1 MSWWWALAWRS
12 AWARRQA
19 LTMVSFSVAVSV
31 MILLGVQQ
39 LRQDA
44 RHSFTQALSGVD
56 LIVGPRGS
64 ASELMLYTAFQ
75 VGRPSRNMS
84 HEAYLAVRALP
95 QVRWA
100 LPIQLG
106 DTYRGAPVLGS
117 TRDLFERF
125 QTQGR
130 GLQWAQ
136 GRAFAEPSQNPAAV
150 YEAVLGSEVAQR
162 HGLKLGDRL
171 VLTHGR
177 ADGLAPEHAD
187 QPFTVVGVL
196 APTGAPMDRNVI
208 ISLQGFEALH
218 QGMGMPG
225 LPMLGGVGG
234 LGAATADAP
243 ALADLA
249 AVVPRELT
257 AVWVGLHARTEVF
270 LARSRIERLPQDSL
284 MAVLPGVALDDLWQ
298 VVKLAEN
305 ALLAVGVLVA
315 VSGMLSVAAV
325 LMVGLAARRKE
336 LAVLRALGA
345 TPAGVWGLVWLEALG
360 VCVLGIVM
368 GWVLHQALMWSLQ
381 DLLRT
386 EMGIALQW
394 GWPSAATWWSLAGLL
409 AAACVAAVVPA
420 LRAYRLSLVD
430 GLHPPAV

>member
-1 MSWWWALAWRS
+1 MSWWWDLAWRS

-19 LTMVSFSVAVSV
+19 LVMVAFSVAVSV

-64 ASELMLYTAFQ
+64 ASELMLYSAFQ

-84 HEAYLAVRALP
+84 HEAYAAVRALP

-125 QTQGR
+125 QTQGQ

-136 GRAFAEPSQNPAAV
+136 GRAFADPSQDPAGV
-150 YEAVLGSEVAQR
+150 YEAVLGAEVAQR

-196 APTGAPMDRNVI
+196 APSGAPIDRNVI

-225 LPMLGGVGG
+225 LPMLGGASVA
-234 LGAATADAP
+234 GAATP
-243 ALADLA
+243 SLAELA
-249 AVVPRELT
+249 AAVPRELT

-270 LARSRIERLPQDSL
+270 SARSRIERLPQDSL

-305 ALLAVGVLVA
+305 ALLAVGGLVA

-360 VCVLGIVM
+360 VCVVGIVL
-368 GWVLHQALMWSLQ
+368 GCVLHQALMWALQ

-386 EMGIALQW
+386 ELGIALQW
-394 GWPSAATWWSLAGLL
+394 GWPSAPIWWSLGGLV
-409 AAACVAAVVPA
+409 AAASLAAVVPA
-420 LRAYRLSLVD
+420 LRAYRLSLID

>member
-1 MSWWWALAWRS
+1 MSWWWDLAWRS

-19 LTMVSFSVAVSV
+19 LVMVAFSVAVSV

-64 ASELMLYTAFQ
+64 ASELMLYSAFQ

-84 HEAYLAVRALP
+84 HEAYAAVRALP

-125 QTQGR
+125 QTQGQ

-136 GRAFAEPSQNPAAV
+136 GRAFADPRQDPAGV
-150 YEAVLGSEVAQR
+150 YEAVLGAEVAQR

-196 APTGAPMDRNVI
+196 APSGAPIDRNVI

-225 LPMLGGVGG
+225 LPMLGGASAA
-234 LGAATADAP
+234 GATTP
-243 ALADLA
+243 SLAELA

-270 LARSRIERLPQDSL
+270 SARSRIERLPQDSL

-305 ALLAVGVLVA
+305 ALLAVGGLVA

-360 VCVLGIVM
+360 VCVVGIVL
-368 GWVLHQALMWSLQ
+368 GCVLHQALMWALQ

-386 EMGIALQW
+386 ELGIALQW
-394 GWPSAATWWSLAGLL
+394 GWPSAPTWWSLGGLV
-409 AAACVAAVVPA
+409 AAASLAAVVPA
-420 LRAYRLSLVD
+420 LRAYRLSLID